1 MTVCVWH
8 MLPTYS
14 VLSPTLYPVDSESGP
29 NTCNIPQKWNC
40 LDTIICIKCVINQVC
55 VNVGSY

>member
-1 MTVCVWH
+1 MTVCVAYAAH
-8 MLPTYS
+8 IFCAVS
-14 VLSPTLYPVDSESGP
+14 TLYPVDSESGP